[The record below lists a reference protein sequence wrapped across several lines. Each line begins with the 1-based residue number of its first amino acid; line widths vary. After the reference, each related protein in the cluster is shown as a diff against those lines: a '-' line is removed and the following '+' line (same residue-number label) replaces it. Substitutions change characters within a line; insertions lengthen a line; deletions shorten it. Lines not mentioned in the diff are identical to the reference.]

1 VGNGGGDGELIDV
14 VSRRA
19 MAARFKI
26 GVVAWRFGWLRRCV
40 LLIEGGF
47 VASRNGS
54 VMPCETQEYGGRAWK
69 KAGLLQGQ
77 RYSWKGRWRGGA
89 AVGEEHVTLFSCEKH
104 GGGGATRRGEG
115 FGN

>member
-47 VASRNGS
+47 VTSRNGS
-54 VMPCETQEYGGRAWK
+54 VMPCETLGVWW
-69 KAGLLQGQ
+69 AGLEEGGSTGGTTVFME
-77 RYSWKGRWRGGA
+77 RKAKGWCGSW
-89 AVGEEHVTLFSCEKH
+89 
-104 GGGGATRRGEG
+104 RRTGD
-115 FGN
+115 FVFL